1 MAASITGGTHTP
13 VMLTEVLAALSPKNG
28 GVYVDGTFGG
38 GGYTSGILGVAG
50 CAVWAIDRDPD
61 AIAHGQAM
69 ATEFDGRLGLIEGTF
84 GDMAELVHERAP
96 KGVDGA
102 VLDLGVSSPQI
113 DNAERGFSFS
123 MDGPLDMRMSQS
135 GLSAADVIRDQSEA
149 ELANIFFELG
159 EERYARRVAKAVC
172 AARIKSSIERTG
184 QLADIV
190 KAVMPSKAPGSGAKS
205 IHPATRTFQALR
217 IFVNDEL
224 GELGKGLAGA
234 ENILAEAGRL
244 CVVSFHSL
252 EDRVVKRF
260 FSARTGR
267 DANPSRHLP
276 PAVQTRAP
284 SFTDA
289 SRLVRPSASE
299 VAINP
304 RSRSARLRFA
314 TRTGAPAWE
323 LEEAA

>member
-1 MAASITGGTHTP
+1 MTAPITGGTHIP
-13 VMLTEVLAALSPKNG
+13 VMLKEVLDALAPKDG
-28 GVYVDGTFGG
+28 GIYVDGTFGG
-38 GGYTSGILGVAG
+38 GGYSAGILGLAG
-50 CAVWAIDRDPD
+50 CTVLAIDRDPD
-61 AIAHGQAM
+61 AIARGQAV
-69 ATEFDGRLGLIEGTF
+69 ATDFPNRLNLIEGTF
-84 GDMAELVHERAP
+84 GDMAELVQDRAP
-96 KGVDGA
+96 EGVAGA
-102 VLDLGVSSPQI
+102 VLDLGLSSPQI

-123 MDGPLDMRMSQS
+123 VDGPLDMRMSQS
-135 GLSAADVIRDQSEA
+135 GLSAADVIRDESEA
-149 ELANIFFELG
+149 DLAKIIFELG

-172 AARIKSSIERTG
+172 AARAKTPIERTS

-190 KAVMPSKAPGSGAKS
+190 TSVMPRKVPGSGAKT

-224 GELGKGLAGA
+224 GELRRGLAGA
-234 ENILAEAGRL
+234 EKILAEAGRL

-260 FSARTGR
+260 FSTRTGR
-267 DANPSRHLP
+267 EANPSRHMP
-276 PAVQTRAP
+276 PASNARPP

-299 VAINP
+299 VATNP